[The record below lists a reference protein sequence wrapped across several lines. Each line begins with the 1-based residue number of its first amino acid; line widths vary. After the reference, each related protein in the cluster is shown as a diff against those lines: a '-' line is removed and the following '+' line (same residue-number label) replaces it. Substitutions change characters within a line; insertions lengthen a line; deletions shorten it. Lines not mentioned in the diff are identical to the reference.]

1 MWQVIAQNPQLVI
14 QNLFNQ
20 KMPLLHIRDRILEQI
35 FQGYVKCQVSFRH
48 KKSFHF
54 LVYFE

>member
-14 QNLFNQ
+14 QNLYNQ

-35 FQGYVKCQVSFRH
+35 FQGYVKCQVSIRH
-48 KKSFHF
+48 KKFHF